1 LIFGLSVVLKVQ
13 KDVCS
18 GGVEKL
24 PEYGTW
30 FLQKNVQ
37 KISNINSGKKMSG
50 LTT

>member
-1 LIFGLSVVLKVQ
+1 LIFGLSEGLKVQ
-13 KDVCS
+13 KGVCS